1 MKHEK
6 ASSTGSAVS
15 VWDSEAR
22 SYDSSRKADPVYLS
36 CIHQTA
42 KGIPRSARTVLDAG
56 CGTGLSTIALKWPGR
71 IVVAV
76 DYSLESLKVLR
87 EKNLPNVFIIQAD
100 LAALPFEDGVFD
112 GCTCANALRL
122 FARITARLGYGHMLN
137 AVVRKIGP

>member
-6 ASSTGSAVS
+6 ASPAGSAVS
-15 VWDSEAR
+15 VWDSEVR
-22 SYDSSRKADPVYLS
+22 SYDSSLKADPVYLS